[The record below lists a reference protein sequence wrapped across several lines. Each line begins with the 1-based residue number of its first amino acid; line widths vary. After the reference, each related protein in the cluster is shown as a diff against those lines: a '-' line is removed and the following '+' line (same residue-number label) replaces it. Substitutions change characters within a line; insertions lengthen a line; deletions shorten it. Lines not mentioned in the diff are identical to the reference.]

1 MRTPFPHNKE
11 KPQLEGRPRSG
22 DAGHGGADVID
33 VSHTGAGLTGRPS
46 WEQSSSDSAAG
57 RAVF

>member
-1 MRTPFPHNKE
+1 MRTPFPHNTE
-11 KPQLEGRPRSG
+11 KPQLEGWPRSG

-33 VSHTGAGLTGRPS
+33 VSHTGAGLTAPPR
-46 WEQSSSDSAAG
+46 EQSAFDSAVG